1 MTENA
6 VLQLRAERIA
16 RATRPFLARGNRVR
30 RCQRCLLP
38 EKLCLCSTI
47 TPAQAKSRFCLLMFD
62 TEPMKPSN
70 TGRLIADILP
80 DTVAFQWSRT
90 EPSQDLLDLVQNP
103 DYQPMVVF
111 PASYADEQR
120 EVIFTPPAGKPPLF
134 IMLDGTWPE
143 ARKMFRKS
151 PYLDN
156 LPVISVDLSRLSAY
170 RLREAQAEGQ
180 YCTAEVAIA
189 LLDMAGDTRAATGLG
204 EHFTRFK
211 TRYLAGKTQHPG
223 SITAEQL
230 KAFKIIRS
238 LLRETDMSQRGLEA
252 LLRPKSIAVIGAS
265 MKPNRA
271 GYLMMRNLLAGG
283 FNGPVLPVTPAW
295 KAVLGVLAW
304 PDIARLPFT
313 PDLAVLCTNASRN
326 LALLEELGEKGCK
339 TCIILSAPASQH
351 EDLRACALRHNMRL
365 LGPNSLGLLAPW
377 QGLNASFSPVPIKR
391 GKLAFISQSAAVSNT
406 ILDWAQQREMGFSY
420 FIALGDSLDIDVD
433 ELLDYLAR
441 DSKTSAILLYL
452 EQLSDARRFVS
463 AARSASRNK
472 PILVIKSGRSPA
484 AQRLLNTTA
493 GMDPAWDAAIQRA
506 GLLRVQD
513 THELF
518 SAVETLSHMRPLRGD
533 RLMIISNGAAP
544 AALALDALWSRNGKL
559 ATLSEETCQKLSDAL
574 PGHVA
579 ISNPLDLR
587 DDASSEH
594 YVKTL
599 DILLHS
605 QDFDALMVIHSPSAA
620 APATESAQVLIEAVK
635 HHPRSKYVSLL
646 TNWCGEHSS
655 QEARRLFSEAGLPT
669 YRTPEGT
676 ITAFMHMVEYRRN
689 QKQLRETPALPSN
702 LTSNTAEAHLL
713 LQQAI
718 AEGATSLDTH
728 EVQPILQAYGMN
740 TLPTWIASDST
751 EAVHIAKQIGYPVAL
766 KLRSPDIPHKSE
778 VQGVMLYLR
787 TANEVQQAANAIF
800 DRVKMAWPQARV
812 HGLLVQSMANRAGAQ
827 ELRVVVEHDPV
838 FGPLIMLG
846 EGGVE
851 WRPEDQAVVALPP
864 LNMNLARYLVIQGIK
879 SKKIRARSAL
889 RPLDVAGLSQLLV
902 QVSNLIVD
910 CPEIQRLDIHPLL
923 ASGSEFTA
931 LDVTLDIAPFE
942 GDNES
947 RLAVRPYPHQ
957 LEEWVELKNGERCL
971 FRPIL
976 PEDEPQLQQFISRVT
991 KEDLYYRY
999 FSEINEFTHEDLANM
1014 TQIDYDREMAFVAVR
1029 RIDQT
1034 EEILGVTRAI
1044 SDPDNIDAEFAV
1056 LVRSDLKGLG
1066 LGRRLMEK
1074 LITYTRDHGLQR
1086 LNGITMPNNR
1096 GMVALA
1102 RKLGF
1107 NVDIQLEEGIV
1118 GLTLNLAQREES

>member
-1 MTENA
+1 
-6 VLQLRAERIA
+6 
-16 RATRPFLARGNRVR
+16 
-30 RCQRCLLP
+30 
-38 EKLCLCSTI
+38 
-47 TPAQAKSRFCLLMFD
+47 
-62 TEPMKPSN
+62 
-70 TGRLIADILP
+70 
-80 DTVAFQWSRT
+80 
-90 EPSQDLLDLVQNP
+90 
-103 DYQPMVVF
+103 
-111 PASYADEQR
+111 
-120 EVIFTPPAGKPPLF
+120 
-134 IMLDGTWPE
+134 
-143 ARKMFRKS
+143 
-151 PYLDN
+151 
-156 LPVISVDLSRLSAY
+156 
-170 RLREAQAEGQ
+170 
-180 YCTAEVAIA
+180 
-189 LLDMAGDTRAATGLG
+189 
-204 EHFTRFK
+204 
-211 TRYLAGKTQHPG
+211 
-223 SITAEQL
+223 
-230 KAFKIIRS
+230 
-238 LLRETDMSQRGLEA
+238 MSQQGLEA

-265 MKPNRA
+265 MKPHRA

-295 KAVLGVLAW
+295 KAVLGVMAW
-304 PDIARLPFT
+304 PDIASLPFT
-313 PDLAVLCTNASRN
+313 PDLAILCTNASRN
-326 LALLEELGEKGCK
+326 LALLDALGAKGCK
-339 TCIILSAPASQH
+339 TCIILSAPTSQH
-351 EDLRACALRHNMRL
+351 EELLACARHYKMRL

-377 QGLNASFSPVPIKR
+377 QGLNASFSPVPIKQ

-484 AQRLLNTTA
+484 AQRLLNTSA

-544 AALALDALWSRNGKL
+544 AALALDELWSRNGKL
-559 ATLSEETCQKLSDAL
+559 ATLSEETCLQLRQAL
-574 PGHVA
+574 PAHIDIA
-579 ISNPLDLR
+579 NPLDLC

-599 DILLHS
+599 DILLAS

-620 APATESAQVLIEAVK
+620 APGTESAHALIETIK
-635 HHPRSKYVSLL
+635 RHPRGKFVTLL
-646 TNWCGEHSS
+646 TNWCGEFSS

-702 LTSNTAEAHLL
+702 LTSNTAEAHNL
-713 LQQAI
+713 LQRAI

-728 EVQPILQAYGMN
+728 EVQPILHAYGLH
-740 TLPTWIASDST
+740 TLPTWIASDSA
-751 EAVHIAKQIGYPVAL
+751 EAVHIAEQIGYPVAL

-787 TANEVQQAANAIF
+787 TASEVQQAANAIF
-800 DRVKMAWPQARV
+800 DRVKMAWPQARI

-851 WRPEDQAVVALPP
+851 WRPEEQAVVALPP

-879 SKKIRARSAL
+879 QRKIRARSAL
-889 RPLDVAGLSQLLV
+889 RPLDIVDLSQLLV

-923 ASGSEFTA
+923 ASASEFTA
-931 LDVTLDIAPFE
+931 LDVTLDIAPFD

-957 LEEWVELKNGERCL
+957 LEEWVEMKNGDRCL

-976 PEDEPQLQQFISRVT
+976 PEDEPQLRQFIAQVT

-1029 RIDQT
+1029 RMDNA

-1044 SDPDNIDAEFAV
+1044 SDPDNVDAEFAV

-1074 LITYTRDHGLQR
+1074 LIAYTRDHGLKR

-1107 NVDIQLEEGIV
+1107 QVDIQLDEGIV
-1118 GLTLNLAQREES
+1118 GLTLNLAKCDES

>member
-1 MTENA
+1 
-6 VLQLRAERIA
+6 
-16 RATRPFLARGNRVR
+16 
-30 RCQRCLLP
+30 
-38 EKLCLCSTI
+38 
-47 TPAQAKSRFCLLMFD
+47 
-62 TEPMKPSN
+62 
-70 TGRLIADILP
+70 
-80 DTVAFQWSRT
+80 
-90 EPSQDLLDLVQNP
+90 
-103 DYQPMVVF
+103 
-111 PASYADEQR
+111 
-120 EVIFTPPAGKPPLF
+120 
-134 IMLDGTWPE
+134 
-143 ARKMFRKS
+143 
-151 PYLDN
+151 
-156 LPVISVDLSRLSAY
+156 
-170 RLREAQAEGQ
+170 
-180 YCTAEVAIA
+180 
-189 LLDMAGDTRAATGLG
+189 
-204 EHFTRFK
+204 
-211 TRYLAGKTQHPG
+211 
-223 SITAEQL
+223 
-230 KAFKIIRS
+230 
-238 LLRETDMSQRGLEA
+238 MSQRGLEA

-304 PDIARLPFT
+304 PDIASLPFT

-559 ATLSEETCQKLSDAL
+559 ATLSEETCQKLRDAL
-574 PGHVA
+574 PEHVA
-579 ISNPLDLR
+579 VSNPLDLR

-751 EAVHIAKQIGYPVAL
+751 EAVHIAEQIGYPVAL

-851 WRPEDQAVVALPP
+851 WRPEVLK
-864 LNMNLARYLVIQGIK
+864 IK
-879 SKKIRARSAL
+879 PSSH
-889 RPLDVAGLSQLLV
+889 
-902 QVSNLIVD
+902 
-910 CPEIQRLDIHPLL
+910 C
-923 ASGSEFTA
+923 
-931 LDVTLDIAPFE
+931 
-942 GDNES
+942 
-947 RLAVRPYPHQ
+947 
-957 LEEWVELKNGERCL
+957 
-971 FRPIL
+971 
-976 PEDEPQLQQFISRVT
+976 
-991 KEDLYYRY
+991 
-999 FSEINEFTHEDLANM
+999 
-1014 TQIDYDREMAFVAVR
+1014 R
-1029 RIDQT
+1029 R
-1034 EEILGVTRAI
+1034 
-1044 SDPDNIDAEFAV
+1044 
-1056 LVRSDLKGLG
+1056 
-1066 LGRRLMEK
+1066 
-1074 LITYTRDHGLQR
+1074 
-1086 LNGITMPNNR
+1086 
-1096 GMVALA
+1096 
-1102 RKLGF
+1102 
-1107 NVDIQLEEGIV
+1107 
-1118 GLTLNLAQREES
+1118 